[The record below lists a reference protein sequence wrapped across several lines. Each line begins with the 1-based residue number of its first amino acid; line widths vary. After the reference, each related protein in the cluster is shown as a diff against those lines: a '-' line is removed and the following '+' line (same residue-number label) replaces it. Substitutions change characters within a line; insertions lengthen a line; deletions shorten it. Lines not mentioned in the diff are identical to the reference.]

1 MAATQTSQLL
11 LGWAGLGWA
20 LSHLLMMSCWHLLPR
35 HMFGLSRPFFLP
47 PPSPHAFLLI
57 LSFTAVRNKSRRP
70 NVSAGSLEE
79 CPQLGWEAESG
90 RGVLG
95 CRDQRTLRWVTGSSQ
110 GSPVCSHSLPD
121 TSPLFRG
128 QTPLGV
134 REWRPGSN
142 LTI

>member
-11 LGWAGLGWA
+11 LGWAGLGLGPQPPPDDVMLAPASTAHVWT
-20 LSHLLMMSCWHLLPR
+20 
-35 HMFGLSRPFFLP
+35 FQTVLP
-47 PPSPHAFLLI
+47 PPAFPHAFLLI

-128 QTPLGV
+128 
-134 REWRPGSN
+134 
-142 LTI
+142 